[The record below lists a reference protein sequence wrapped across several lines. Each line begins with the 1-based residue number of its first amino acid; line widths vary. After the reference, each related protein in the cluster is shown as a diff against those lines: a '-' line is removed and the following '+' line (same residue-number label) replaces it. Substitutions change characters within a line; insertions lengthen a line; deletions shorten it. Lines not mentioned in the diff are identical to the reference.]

1 MINTGGKYESVPNAG
16 FVMMFGFAQ
25 AKMMEVLFC
34 EYEGRPIRI
43 NEVIS
48 SADIIVCVG
57 ASLSEPHTSGTA
69 FRMRV
74 CMFAY
79 LFGLTTYHIFQ
90 MDVFKHFAK
99 IECTC
104 TCSRECEIE
113 SEGRVQCWHEGE
125 QR

>member
-1 MINTGGKYESVPNAG
+1 
-16 FVMMFGFAQ
+16 MMFSFAQ

-43 NEVIS
+43 NEVIFQLILR
-48 SADIIVCVG
+48 DLIG
-57 ASLSEPHTSGTA
+57 ASLSKPHTSGNA
-69 FRMRV
+69 FCMCV

-99 IECTC
+99 IEWMSTY
-104 TCSRECEIE
+104 SRKCEIE
-113 SEGRVQCWHEGE
+113 SEGTGPAPTILDWYGHCMR
-125 QR
+125 